1 MNQQSPL
8 VPPDYRPTADE
19 PFMNPIMKE
28 YFRQRLVDW
37 KADLLRESGY
47 TLQQLQND
55 SLPEADIADRATQES
70 EHALELR
77 RRERARKL
85 VFKIDAVMQ
94 KLDDGTYGF
103 CEETQEPIGVARLDA
118 RPIATLSIEA
128 QELHERRE
136 RTRRDD

>member
-1 MNQQSPL
+1 MNQQAPL

-37 KADLLRESGY
+37 KAELLRESGF

-55 SLPEADIADRATQES
+55 SLPEPDIADRATQES
-70 EHALELR
+70 EHTLELR

-94 KLDDGTYGF
+94 KFDDGTYGI
-103 CEETQEPIGVARLDA
+103 CEETEEPIGVARLDA